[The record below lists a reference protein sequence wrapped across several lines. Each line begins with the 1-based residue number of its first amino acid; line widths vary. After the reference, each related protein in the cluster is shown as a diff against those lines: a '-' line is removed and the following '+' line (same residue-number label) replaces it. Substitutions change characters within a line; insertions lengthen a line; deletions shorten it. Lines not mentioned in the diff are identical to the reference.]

1 MERHSVGVGFIKLLL
16 VLVTM
21 WQNSATVILGM
32 EHQFLGSDNSNNSTS
47 SPSSVLL
54 EMSYPNV
61 KIGPYNWRYFRG
73 KNHHSHIHL
82 LLGFLLR
89 SSSSFYPNASR
100 LICNVFHWGIL
111 SDWQSPSTW
120 ISVEYFPP
128 CNSIQFW
135 LLLLIPNYFCLLPLH
150 CVWKGHPVC
159 EFCIRLTPLESL
171 INVSRFKSRIQSARQ
186 IYALYGEWFFRVV
199 KGFFDEF
206 RLVKGFFLMSLGLDL
221 RFKWSIWPL
230 GFGSGRA
237 SSFRKVH
244 SCIHKKMDWGEHIHS
259 WF

>member
-1 MERHSVGVGFIKLLL
+1 MLDCASYLSLASNFLLVVSSSSPCCQWQFLFLNAISGFELLPVNPDPCNFKCNRKCNSVSMESHSVGVGFIKLLL

-54 EMSYPNV
+54 ELSYPNV

-111 SDWQSPSTW
+111 AVSKHMNLCVILSTL
-120 ISVEYFPP
+120 
-128 CNSIQFW
+128 QFNPI
-135 LLLLIPNYFCLLPLH
+135 LIAPAH
-150 CVWKGHPVC
+150 
-159 EFCIRLTPLESL
+159 T
-171 INVSRFKSRIQSARQ
+171 
-186 IYALYGEWFFRVV
+186 
-199 KGFFDEF
+199 
-206 RLVKGFFLMSLGLDL
+206 
-221 RFKWSIWPL
+221 
-230 GFGSGRA
+230 
-237 SSFRKVH
+237 
-244 SCIHKKMDWGEHIHS
+244 
-259 WF
+259 